1 MAKNKM
7 HALKL
12 NPNKASGWLKIGV
25 TGKWEGHNAGMFE
38 LEERDYEQMIFNAQQ
53 RALDIV
59 VDYEHATIYNPD
71 KAPAAGW
78 ITLENLKVE
87 SGNLYC
93 KILWTP
99 TAKKHIDAGEYKYL
113 SPVFVADSY
122 DQVTAKNIGWTLHSV
137 ALTNKP
143 FLSELD
149 AITNK
154 QPQHKEKNMP
164 KSLQEQLD
172 TQINHNTKL
181 TQEVVD
187 LKAKVT
193 EQETII
199 AASHKVATDAIIE
212 AAVTDGKL
220 DEGQKT
226 WAQNYALSDKQGF
239 EDYMS
244 TLKAKSPMSSGEMF
258 ANSENN
264 NSAATA
270 AINMTQV

>member
-12 NPNKASGWLKIGV
+12 NPKKASGWLKIGV
-25 TGKWEGHNAGMFE
+25 IGQWEGHNAGMFE
-38 LEERDYEQMIFNAQQ
+38 LDERDYAQMIFNAQQ

-59 VDYEHATIYNPD
+59 VDYEHATIYNPE

-78 ITLENLKVE
+78 IEIADLKAE
-87 SGNLYC
+87 EGNLYC
-93 KILWTP
+93 KIKWTP
-99 TAKKHIDAGEYKYL
+99 TATKHINEGEYKYL
-113 SPVFVADSY
+113 SPVFTANSY
-122 DQVTAKNIGWTLHSV
+122 DQVTDKNIGWTLHSV

-143 FLSELD
+143 FLSGLD

-154 QPQHKEKNMP
+154 QPQHKEKDMP

-172 TQINHNTKL
+172 AQIAQNTQLK
-181 TQEVVD
+181 QEVVD

-193 EQETII
+193 DQETTI
-199 AASHKVATDAIIE
+199 AASSKAATDAII
-212 AAVTDGKL
+212 AASIHEGKL
-220 DEGQKT
+220 DKGQKT
-226 WAQNYALSDKQGF
+226 WAQNYALSDNKGF
-239 EDYMS
+239 QEYMN
-244 TLKAKSPMSSGEMF
+244 TLTVKSPAPQGEMF
-258 ANSENN
+258 DNSDKK